1 MPYTPRTCTLQWCT
15 GIKKLPMM
23 IHDTRAFKLPCTLYA
38 RVVYGTSIH
47 QSACG
52 VLCRSKRGLTVC
64 GTQVVNAVLS
74 YFYSENVW
82 PISRTVAE
90 PCQLIKKVRQTQNP
104 KTPKPQNPIL
114 LKKIFTFFNF
124 LSKIQIFLNHFIIKI
139 YIKSK
144 NGETIDLL

>member
-1 MPYTPRTCTLQWCT
+1 MPYTPRTCTLRWCT

-23 IHDTRAFKLPCTLYA
+23 IHDTRAFKLPVCTLYA
-38 RVVYGTSIH
+38 RVVHGTSIH

-90 PCQLIKKVRQTQNP
+90 PCQLKKSDRPNP
-104 KTPKPQNPIL
+104 N
-114 LKKIFTFFNF
+114 
-124 LSKIQIFLNHFIIKI
+124 
-139 YIKSK
+139 
-144 NGETIDLL
+144 

>member
-1 MPYTPRTCTLQWCT
+1 MPYTPRTCTLRWCT

-23 IHDTRAFKLPCTLYA
+23 IHDTRAFKLPVCTLYA

-82 PISRTVAE
+82 PISRTVADRA
-90 PCQLIKKVRQTQNP
+90 LSVKKVRQTQQ
-104 KTPKPQNPIL
+104 PQFQLYRRGISERPIS
-114 LKKIFTFFNF
+114 NF
-124 LSKIQIFLNHFIIKI
+124 ASF
-139 YIKSK
+139 
-144 NGETIDLL
+144 